1 MSTVRIGTRASPLA
15 LWQANHVADRLRREH
30 PGLAVELVEIQTTGD
45 RVQGVPLSSFGGEG
59 VFTKAIQNA
68 LLEERVDLA
77 VHSLKDLPTLVM
89 PELTLAAVPPRGPSG
104 DVLVSHR
111 HKSFEALPQGAQVA
125 TSSLRRRA
133 QVLHRR
139 PDLRLVEIRGNVDT
153 RLRKL
158 DEQGLDALLL
168 AEAGLRRLGLERH
181 ITEVLN
187 PAWLFPA
194 VGQGALGIECR
205 TSDANTQVLLEP
217 LDDAPTRAAVLAERS
232 LLRTLGGGCHVPV
245 GARTHYTPDRLA
257 LRGTVLSP
265 NGVRRIEAD
274 LAGPP
279 EQAEDLGIE
288 LAQKLLAQG
297 ARELLEAGQ

>member
-1 MSTVRIGTRASPLA
+1 MSTLRIGTRASALA

-30 PGLAVELVEIQTTGD
+30 PGLAVELIEIQTTGD

-68 LLEERVDLA
+68 LLDERVDLA

-89 PELTLAAVPPRGPSG
+89 PELTLAAVPARGPSG
-104 DVLVSHR
+104 DVLVSKR
-111 HKSFEALPQGAQVA
+111 HARFDALPPGARVA

-139 PDLRLVEIRGNVDT
+139 PDLQLVEIRGNVDT

-158 DEQGLDALLL
+158 EEQGLDALLL
-168 AEAGLRRLGLERH
+168 AEAGLRRLGLDRH
-181 ITEVLN
+181 ITEVLD
-187 PAWLFPA
+187 PSWLFPA
-194 VGQGALGIECR
+194 VGQGALGLECR

-245 GARTHYTPDRLA
+245 GARTQITPERLT

-265 NGVRRIEAD
+265 DGVRRIEAD
-274 LAGPP
+274 ISGPP
-279 EQAEDLGIE
+279 ERAEDLGIE
-288 LAQKLLAQG
+288 LAQKLLGQG
-297 ARELLEAGQ
+297 ARELLESK